1 MKTWIVFDQLISGVH
16 RYLMVETKQT
26 GIQQIS
32 QTTCSLEEIREIDPD
47 VYDQLQRLGYA
58 KKDIMPLLQ

>member
-1 MKTWIVFDQLISGVH
+1 MMKT
-16 RYLMVETKQT
+16 RQT
-26 GIQQIS
+26 GTQKIS
-32 QTTCSLEEIREIDPD
+32 QTTHLLEEIRKTDPD